1 MMSWLLN
8 PFNLQCSKDHKHSSV
23 PKRNFDNG
31 FSFAFGSQPFQ
42 TDFFNPQMLSFP
54 NLYNTMGSKMDGLA
68 VREHF
73 LSKNAAFWAARF
85 SDHLTSERS
94 STHNFKD

>member
-1 MMSWLLN
+1 MGTYLSH
-8 PFNLQCSKDHKHSSV
+8 PV
-23 PKRNFDNG
+23 PKNLTTHRMSKIEF
-31 FSFAFGSQPFQ
+31 QP
-42 TDFFNPQMLSFP
+42 DFRNPQMLSFL
-54 NLYNTMGSKMDGLA
+54 NMCNTMGSKMDGLA

-73 LSKNAAFWAARF
+73 RSKNAEKTAILGARF

>member
-1 MMSWLLN
+1 MPLDSRKTPNQIRVTLLCHGVPEILTRHGMS
-8 PFNLQCSKDHKHSSV
+8 KM
-23 PKRNFDNG
+23 
-31 FSFAFGSQPFQ
+31 
-42 TDFFNPQMLSFP
+42 DFEPDFWNPQMLSFL
-54 NLYNTMGSKMDGLA
+54 NMCNTMGSKMDGLA

-73 LSKNAAFWAARF
+73 LSKDAEKTAFMGARF

>member
-1 MMSWLLN
+1 MVTYLSGGVIENLTTHRMSKIE
-8 PFNLQCSKDHKHSSV
+8 F
-23 PKRNFDNG
+23 
-31 FSFAFGSQPFQ
+31 QP
-42 TDFFNPQMLSFP
+42 DLWNPQMISFL
-54 NLYNTMGSKMDGLA
+54 NMYNTMGSKMDGLA

-73 LSKNAAFWAARF
+73 LSKNAEKTVFWAARF